1 MFQSDT
7 APRHDSVPDFHVAKL
22 RSVDTTA
29 IGDLPYLPY
38 WIRMPIGQK
47 RLFAIVEATWLSRNE
62 TYMRQDRINSPT
74 LHHLSMIDLFKV
86 TSPVRA
92 K

>member
-62 TYMRQDRINSPT
+62 TYMRQGRINSSKI
-74 LHHLSMIDLFKV
+74 HQLSMIDLFKV

>member
-62 TYMRQDRINSPT
+62 TYMRQGRINS
-74 LHHLSMIDLFKV
+74 LKIHQLSMIDLFKV

>member
-7 APRHDSVPDFHVAKL
+7 APRHDSVPNFHVAKL

-38 WIRMPIGQK
+38 WIRMPTRQK
-47 RLFAIVEATWLSRNE
+47 HAYSLSR
-62 TYMRQDRINSPT
+62 RQLGYPATKRTCD
-74 LHHLSMIDLFKV
+74 
-86 TSPVRA
+86 
-92 K
+92 

>member
-62 TYMRQDRINSPT
+62 TYMRQGRINSPKI
-74 LHHLSMIDLFKV
+74 HQLSMIDLFKKLLQ
-86 TSPVRA
+86 SE
-92 K
+92 

>member
-29 IGDLPYLPY
+29 IGDLPNLPY

-47 RLFAIVEATWLSRNE
+47 RLYAIVEATWLSRNE
-62 TYMRQDRINSPT
+62 TYMRQGRINSPKI
-74 LHHLSMIDLFKV
+74 HQLSMIDLFKV

>member
-7 APRHDSVPDFHVAKL
+7 VPRHDSVPNFHVAKL

-47 RLFAIVEATWLSRNE
+47 RLFAIAEATWLSRNE
-62 TYMRQDRINSPT
+62 TYMR
-74 LHHLSMIDLFKV
+74 
-86 TSPVRA
+86 
-92 K
+92 

>member
-62 TYMRQDRINSPT
+62 TYMRQDRINSPKI
-74 LHHLSMIDLFKV
+74 HQLSMIDLFKV

>member
-62 TYMRQDRINSPT
+62 TYMRQGRINSPKI
-74 LHHLSMIDLFKV
+74 HQLSMIDLFKV

>member
-7 APRHDSVPDFHVAKL
+7 APRHDSVPNFHVAKL

-38 WIRMPIGQK
+38 WIRMPTAQK
-47 RLFAIVEATWLSRNE
+47 RLFAIAEATWLSRNE
-62 TYMRQDRINSPT
+62 AYMR
-74 LHHLSMIDLFKV
+74 
-86 TSPVRA
+86 
-92 K
+92 

>member
-7 APRHDSVPDFHVAKL
+7 APRHDSVPNFHVAKL

-38 WIRMPIGQK
+38 WIRMPTGQK
-47 RLFAIVEATWLSRNE
+47 RLFAIAEATWLSRNE
-62 TYMRQDRINSPT
+62 TYMRQGRINSPKI
-74 LHHLSMIDLFKV
+74 HQLSMIDLFK
-86 TSPVRA
+86 TFPVRV